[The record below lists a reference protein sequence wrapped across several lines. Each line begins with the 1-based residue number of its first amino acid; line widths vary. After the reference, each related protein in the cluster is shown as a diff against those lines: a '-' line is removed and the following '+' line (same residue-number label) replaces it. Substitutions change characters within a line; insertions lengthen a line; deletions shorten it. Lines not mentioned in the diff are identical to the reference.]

1 MIGARLVARVPELLR
16 QPSFRRFWTA
26 QSVSYLGDQVTL
38 IALPLVAVLAV
49 HATTAE
55 IGYLATAAMLPM
67 LVLGVHA
74 GNWVDR
80 VGRRRL
86 VLVSADAARVF
97 LLVSVPVAYVLGLL
111 SMAQL
116 YCVAALS
123 GVAAVLFDVGAAS
136 VVPALVPGGQ
146 RMTGNSLLRGSY
158 SFSWVAGP
166 GLGGLLVQLLTAP
179 FALVFDAASFLVS
192 AALMRTV
199 GIPEAKARDRAPGG
213 VTGGLRFVARHPVLR
228 AYLVSGTVLSFC
240 YAVYFTLLIVFAV
253 RQLRLTPAQIGLAI
267 GAGAVGA
274 LAGSVLTA
282 RITRRLGVGAAVI
295 LGALI
300 YAAALL
306 AIPFASRTHPWAA
319 FGTIAGAEFVSGF
332 GLMLNDINGLSLQQT
347 LTPER
352 MLGRVSGASMASTY
366 GARALAG
373 VVAGTAGTVLGLAP
387 TIALSAALGVVS
399 ISVLLASPIRS
410 MKQLPQPPTSRD
422 EPANGPGLV
431 SAAVM
436 PPSET

>member
-1 MIGARLVARVPELLR
+1 MPELLH

-26 QSVSYLGDQVTL
+26 QTISYLGDQVTL
-38 IALPLVAVLAV
+38 IALPLAAVLAV

-55 IGYLATAAMLPM
+55 VGYLATATMLPM

-74 GNWVDR
+74 GDWVDR
-80 VGRRRL
+80 AARRRL
-86 VLVSADAARVF
+86 VLVSADAARV
-97 LLVSVPVAYVLGLL
+97 LLLASIPVADALGVL
-111 SMAQL
+111 SMVQL

-136 VVPALVPGGQ
+136 VVPALVPGEQ
-146 RMTGNSLLRGSY
+146 RMAGNSLLRGSY

-179 FALVFDAASFLVS
+179 FALVFDAASFLAS
-192 AALMRTV
+192 AALIATV
-199 GIPEAKARDRAPGG
+199 DIPEAGAGDRAPGG
-213 VTGGLRFVARHPVLR
+213 VAAGLRFVARHPVLR
-228 AYLVSGTVLSFC
+228 AYLASGTVLSFC
-240 YAVYFTLLIVFAV
+240 YATYFTLLIVFAV
-253 RQLRLTPAQIGLAI
+253 RQLHLVPAQIGLAI

-319 FGTIAGAEFVSGF
+319 FATIAGAEFVSGF

-352 MLGRVSGASMASTY
+352 MLGRVSGAIMASTY
-366 GARALAG
+366 GARAVAG
-373 VVAGTAGTVLGLAP
+373 VVAGTVGTVLGVAP

-410 MKQLPQPPTSRD
+410 LKQLPPQATPHD
-422 EPANGPGLV
+422 QPANGPGL
-431 SAAVM
+431 APAEVM
-436 PPSET
+436 SPSETGTATAD